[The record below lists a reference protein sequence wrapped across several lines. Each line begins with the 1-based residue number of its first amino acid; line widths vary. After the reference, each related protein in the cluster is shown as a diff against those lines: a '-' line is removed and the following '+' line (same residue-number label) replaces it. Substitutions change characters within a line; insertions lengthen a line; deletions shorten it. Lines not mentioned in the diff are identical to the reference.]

1 MMKHCIIVKFVDTV
15 EDKAALVNEIRAV
28 FAAEAVPQGV
38 EGYSFVENCVARP
51 NRYDLMI
58 VVHMPVEA
66 LPVWDASAIHKRW
79 KSEFGGYVV
88 GKAIFDC
95 E

>member
-1 MMKHCIIVKFVDTV
+1 MKHCIIVKFNDTV
-15 EDKAALVNEIRAV
+15 EDKAALINEIRAV
-28 FAAEAVPQGV
+28 FAAEAIPQGV

-58 VVHMPVEA
+58 VVHMPVEV

-79 KSEFGGYVV
+79 KSEFGGYVA
-88 GKAIFDC
+88 GKAIFYC

>member
-1 MMKHCIIVKFVDTV
+1 MKHCIIVKFVDTV

-28 FAAEAVPQGV
+28 FAAEAIPQGV

-79 KSEFGGYVV
+79 KSEFGGYVA